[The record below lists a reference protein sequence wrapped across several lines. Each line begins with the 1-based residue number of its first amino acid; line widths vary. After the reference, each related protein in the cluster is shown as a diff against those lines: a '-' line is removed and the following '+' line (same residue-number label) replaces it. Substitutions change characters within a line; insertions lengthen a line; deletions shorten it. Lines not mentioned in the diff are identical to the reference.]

1 MTSHIQ
7 SPPTGYCEIL
17 VKYRGGRDWAAI
29 AVVGQFLIVDFAH
42 GGVFL
47 CLSDDAGLANID
59 AEIVAELSFDYLQ

>member
-1 MTSHIQ
+1 M
-7 SPPTGYCEIL
+7 
-17 VKYRGGRDWAAI
+17 VKHRGGRDWAAI